1 MTRIDMTT
9 REWHELIRPVLPH
22 CLKDSDLPE
31 LAQVRIEVTRNSVC
45 AIATDRYTIGAERHA
60 LTEPVYGTPP
70 IALASA
76 ELAATLKLF
85 TYSKDED
92 PPLRITIDPVTVP
105 IAIAGT
111 PATVDCK
118 ALTVEDG
125 GGCRV
130 VLRDHLDPNR
140 NPLANWRAKLR
151 DVLRRH
157 LTVAPPAI
165 SLQAMHL
172 ARWGPAVRKGERL
185 AFYTGDKESSLI
197 LVLVE
202 DHFAGLWVPVSYLD
216 GPDKML
222 AESPWNYE
230 LHEIEADDDQP

>member
-9 REWHELIRPVLPH
+9 REWHELIKPVLPH
-22 CLKDSDLPE
+22 INKDADLPE
-31 LAQVRIEVTRNSVC
+31 LAQVRIEVTHTSVC

-60 LTEPVYGTPP
+60 LTEPAYSTPP
-70 IALASA
+70 IALQGA

-92 PPLRITIDPVTVP
+92 PPLRITIDSVPVP

-111 PATVDCK
+111 PASVDCK
-118 ALTVEDG
+118 ALTIEDA

-130 VLRDHLDPNR
+130 VLRDHLDVNR
-140 NPLANWRAKLR
+140 NPLASWRKHLR
-151 DVLRRH
+151 EALRRH

-165 SLQAMHL
+165 SLAADKL
-172 ARWGPAVRKGERL
+172 ARWGPACRKGERL
-185 AFYTGDKESSLI
+185 AFYTGDKDSSLI

-216 GPDKML
+216 GPEKML

-230 LHEIEADDDQP
+230 LHEIEPGDG